1 MPLSI
6 WFFIYTLK
14 RMEEEKK
21 ERKDESQ
28 GKLEGVGKKVSEE
41 FNKKCLL

>member
-6 WFFIYTLK
+6 WFFIYKLERK
-14 RMEEEKK
+14 KEEKK
-21 ERKDESQ
+21 RKDESQ
-28 GKLEGVGKKVSEE
+28 GKLEGVGRKVSEE